1 MVKKPFKYT
10 HVGRLPEDWDCL
22 QAIEV
27 IDEISMGPFGSD
39 ITVSNFVSSGV
50 PVLNGYNVS
59 QIMLIDKFQ
68 NFVTPKKAKELKKA
82 VAHRGDIIVTH
93 RGTIGQVSYIPDSS
107 AYSEYVISQ
116 SQFRVHFNDKRVN
129 SHFLVSYLLSPI
141 GQKYLLETK
150 GHTGVP
156 ALAQPTTNF
165 RRLWIPLPEIAEQVA
180 IAEALSNVDSLISS
194 LQKLIE
200 KKKAIKQGAMQELLT
215 SKKRLPGFSTEW
227 SQATFGDLFDFLPT
241 NAFTRDQMTDTG
253 TIQNVHYGDIL
264 TKYGACLD
272 MANTDVP
279 YLLETVSVRKYSES
293 SYAREGDVIIADTA
307 EDSTVGKC
315 VELVNVHGKV
325 LSGQHTMLCRPK
337 ATFAPKFLG
346 YYMNAECFHNQMLP
360 FITGIK
366 VSSISKANI
375 STLVLKYPTLVEEQ
389 QAIAQVFSDMD
400 NEIAQLEKK
409 LAKYQQ
415 IKQGMMQE
423 LLTGR
428 IRLVDADRK
437 EQPKTQILQ
446 ERQPA
451 HNQHFDDAVMIAG
464 IVNAFYSEK
473 YPLGRKKVQ
482 KLLYLVRRK
491 EQADISAFHK
501 KAAGP
506 YADEVR
512 YKGGEPIAQK
522 NKYIQV
528 KRSEKG
534 SRFEKGVQ
542 MQQAM
547 AYLQEWGKQADID
560 WLVSQFQYTS
570 VDELELLA
578 TVDMAICDLRREGKE
593 ISVASIKGLIRSNKE
608 WRDKLKKTYFRD
620 SDIQRAIKKCQ
631 DLFES

>member
-1 MVKKPFKYT
+1 MVRKGWRQVTLGDIALFQGGSQPPLSVFSSQKKAGYIRLVQIRDYKTDKHATYIPEKLAKRFCKQDDIMI
-10 HVGRLPEDWDCL
+10 GRYGPPIFQILRGIEGAYNVALIKALPQGVDKEFLYHTLKREDL
-22 QAIEV
+22 FEY
-27 IDEISMGPFGSD
+27 IDLLSRR
-39 ITVSNFVSSGV
+39 TSGQTGV
-50 PVLNGYNVS
+50 DLTNLKAFELSIPVLTDE
-59 QIMLIDKFQ
+59 QATI
-68 NFVTPKKAKELKKA
+68 AK
-82 VAHRGDIIVTH
+82 
-93 RGTIGQVSYIPDSS
+93 
-107 AYSEYVISQ
+107 
-116 SQFRVHFNDKRVN
+116 
-129 SHFLVSYLLSPI
+129 
-141 GQKYLLETK
+141 
-150 GHTGVP
+150 
-156 ALAQPTTNF
+156 
-165 RRLWIPLPEIAEQVA
+165 
-180 IAEALSNVDSLISS
+180 ALSDVDSLISS

-215 SKKRLPGFSTEW
+215 GKKRLPGFSGEW
-227 SQATFGDLFDFLPT
+227 SQAPFEDLFDFLPT

-279 YLLETVSVRKYSES
+279 YLLEAVSVRKYSES
-293 SYAREGDVIIADTA
+293 SYVREGDVIIADTA

-337 ATFAPKFLG
+337 VTFAPKFLG
-346 YYMNAECFHNQMLP
+346 YYMNAGCFHNQMLP

-366 VSSISKANI
+366 VSSISKTNI

-400 NEIAQLEKK
+400 DEIAQLEKK

-428 IRLVDADRK
+428 IRLVDADGK
-437 EQPKTQILQ
+437 EQPKAQILQ
-446 ERQPA
+446 EKQSQPA

-528 KRSEKG
+528 KRNEKG

-542 MQQAM
+542 MQQALT
-547 AYLQEWGKQADID
+547 YLQDWGKQADID
-560 WLVSQFQYTS
+560 WLVSQFQYIS
-570 VDELELLA
+570 VNELELFA
-578 TVDMAICDLRREGKE
+578 TVDMAICDLKQEGKE
-593 ISVASIKGLIRSNKE
+593 ISVASIKNLISSNKE
-608 WRDKLKKTYFRD
+608 WRAKLKKAYFRD
-620 SDIQRAIKKCQ
+620 SEIQRAIKKCQ

>member
-215 SKKRLPGFSTEW
+215 GKKRLPGFSGEW
-227 SQATFGDLFDFLPT
+227 SNLRIEEIT
-241 NAFTRDQMTDTG
+241 NLHDNLRVPVEKSMRKKG
-253 TIQNVHYGDIL
+253 NIPY
-264 TKYGACLD
+264 YGANGIQD
-272 MANTDVP
+272 YVNGYTHNG
-279 YLLETVSVRKYSES
+279 
-293 SYAREGDVIIADTA
+293 SYVLIA
-307 EDSTVGKC
+307 EDGANDLQEYPIRYASGKMWVNNHVHVLDSKNSVSDTRFLSYSMSTIDY
-315 VELVNVHGKV
+315 
-325 LSGQHTMLCRPK
+325 Q
-337 ATFAPKFLG
+337 AA
-346 YYMNAECFHNQMLP
+346 
-360 FITGIK
+360 ITGGTRAKLNGHILMQL
-366 VSSISKANI
+366 A
-375 STLVLKYPTLVEEQ
+375 LDLPPLAEQ
-389 QAIAQVFSDMD
+389 QAIAQVLSDMD
-400 NEIAQLEKK
+400 SEIEQLKKK
-409 LAKYQQ
+409 LSKYQQ

-428 IRLVDADRK
+428 IRL
-437 EQPKTQILQ
+437 
-446 ERQPA
+446 
-451 HNQHFDDAVMIAG
+451 
-464 IVNAFYSEK
+464 
-473 YPLGRKKVQ
+473 KK
-482 KLLYLVRRK
+482 
-491 EQADISAFHK
+491 
-501 KAAGP
+501 
-506 YADEVR
+506 
-512 YKGGEPIAQK
+512 GEM
-522 NKYIQV
+522 NV
-528 KRSEKG
+528 
-534 SRFEKGVQ
+534 
-542 MQQAM
+542 
-547 AYLQEWGKQADID
+547 
-560 WLVSQFQYTS
+560 
-570 VDELELLA
+570 
-578 TVDMAICDLRREGKE
+578 
-593 ISVASIKGLIRSNKE
+593 
-608 WRDKLKKTYFRD
+608 
-620 SDIQRAIKKCQ
+620 
-631 DLFES
+631 

>member
-1 MVKKPFKYT
+1 MVRESGWNTVKLKDICDFIGGGTPSKQVENFWC
-10 HVGRLPEDWDCL
+10 GNIPWISSSDL
-22 QAIEV
+22 IESS
-27 IDEISMGPFGSD
+27 IWEIN
-39 ITVSNFVSSGV
+39 ITRH
-50 PVLNGYNVS
+50 
-59 QIMLIDKFQ
+59 I
-68 NFVTPKKAKELKKA
+68 TAEA
-82 VAHRGDIIVTH
+82 VAKSATH
-93 RGTIGQVSYIPDSS
+93 ICPRNTVLVVSRVGVGKVAIAPF
-107 AYSEYVISQ
+107 EVCTSQ
-116 SQFRVHFNDKRVN
+116 DFTN
-129 SHFLVSYLLSPI
+129 LVSKKHDARFLAYCIQNKMKIMAEKTQGTSI
-141 GQKYLLETK
+141 K
-150 GHTGVP
+150 GVTVENI
-156 ALAQPTTNF
+156 AQME
-165 RRLWIPLPEIAEQVA
+165 IELPPQEEQTA
-180 IAEALSNVDSLISS
+180 IAEALSDIDNLISS

-200 KKKAIKQGAMQELLT
+200 KKKAIKQGTMQELLT
-215 SKKRLPGFSTEW
+215 GKKRLPGFSGEW
-227 SQATFGDLFDFLPT
+227 SKQQL
-241 NAFTRDQMTDTG
+241 
-253 TIQNVHYGDIL
+253 GDICNIVNGGTPSTSIAEFWNGKIL
-264 TKYGACLD
+264 WCTPTDITSCSTKYIYTTESKITESGLKASSATLLPKGALLLCSR
-272 MANTDVP
+272 ATIGEVRIAGNTIC
-279 YLLETVSVRKYSES
+279 TNQGFKS
-293 SYAREGDVIIADTA
+293 
-307 EDSTVGKC
+307 
-315 VELVNVHGKV
+315 LVVHQNISNEW
-325 LSGQHTMLCRPK
+325 L
-337 ATFAPKFLG
+337 
-346 YYMNAECFHNQMLP
+346 YYMVHVLKFNMLEKAIGST
-360 FITGIK
+360 FLE
-366 VSSISKANI
+366 ISKKDLAELDI
-375 STLVLKYPTLVEEQ
+375 IVPEFTEQ
-389 QAIAQVFSDMD
+389 KAIAQVLSDMD
-400 NEIAQLEKK
+400 SEIEQLEKK

-593 ISVASIKGLIRSNKE
+593 ISVASIKDLIRSNKE